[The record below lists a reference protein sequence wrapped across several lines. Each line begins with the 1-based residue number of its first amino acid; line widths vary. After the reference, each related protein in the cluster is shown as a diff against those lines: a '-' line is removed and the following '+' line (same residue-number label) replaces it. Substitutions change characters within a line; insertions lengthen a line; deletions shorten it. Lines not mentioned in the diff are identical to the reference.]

1 MIIRKAKESD
11 LNELSVF
18 ATQAFY
24 DAYDWYN
31 TAENMRDYVKKYF
44 STDNLLAEFKQTD
57 SVFLIAFD
65 DDQKIIG
72 YAKMGKGNNN
82 SDLKESHSEIE
93 RIYVKTELQRS
104 GIGLKLIDE
113 IILIA
118 KKRNQKM
125 IWLGVWQK
133 NEKAVNFY
141 KKIGFEIF
149 GTTTFVLGNDPQ
161 EDFMM
166 KLVL

>member
-1 MIIRKAKESD
+1 MIIRRAKESD

-44 STDNLLAEFKQTD
+44 STANLLSEFKQTD
-57 SVFLIAFD
+57 TVFLIALD
-65 DDQKIIG
+65 DYQKIIS

-82 SDLKESHSEIE
+82 SELKESHSEIE
-93 RIYVKTELQRS
+93 RIYVKTKLQRA
-104 GIGLKLIDE
+104 GIGQKLIDE
-113 IILIA
+113 IILITQQ
-118 KKRNQKM
+118 RNQKI

-161 EDFMM
+161 DDFMM

>member
-1 MIIRKAKESD
+1 MIIRRAKESD

-31 TAENMRDYVKKYF
+31 TSENMRDYVKKYF
-44 STDNLLAEFKQTD
+44 STANLLSEFKQTD
-57 SVFLIAFD
+57 TVFLIALD
-65 DDQKIIG
+65 DYQKIIG

-82 SDLKESHSEIE
+82 SELKESHSEIE
-93 RIYVKTELQRS
+93 RIYVKTKLQRA
-104 GIGLKLIDE
+104 GIGQKLIDE
-113 IILIA
+113 IILITQQ
-118 KKRNQKM
+118 RNQKI

-141 KKIGFEIF
+141 NKFGFEIF

-161 EDFMM
+161 DDFMM

>member
-1 MIIRKAKESD
+1 MIIRRAKESD

-18 ATQAFY
+18 ATQTFY

-31 TAENMRDYVKKYF
+31 TAENMQDYAKKYF
-44 STDNLLAEFKQTD
+44 STANLLSEFKQTD
-57 SVFLIAFD
+57 SVFLIALD
-65 DDQKIIG
+65 DYQKIIG

-93 RIYVKTELQRS
+93 RIYVKTKLQRA
-104 GIGLKLIDE
+104 GIGQKLIDE
-113 IILIA
+113 IILITQ
-118 KKRNQKM
+118 KRNQKI

-161 EDFMM
+161 DDFMM